1 MAATVTLDWHELLWW
16 LQGGMSG
23 SHLRWSVYEDFV
35 DRVWPQLDDKEREN
49 IYTYAK
55 RDLSWH
61 FEGDHVDETPHQYFL
76 QLLARFN
83 PANQYVVTLK
93 ASRGKRMKKEAYLWN
108 GKYYVDWKR
117 FCATVYIVKVEQKK
131 YQRCGN
137 GMCKYKDRCM
147 RYVEYTGGDLF
158 MFGDLRSTSKCD
170 FFIEKTDDE
179 QEERA
184 ADKEQV

>member
-1 MAATVTLDWHELLWW
+1 MAATVTLNWHELLWW

-49 IYTYAK
+49 IYTCAK

-61 FEGDHVDETPHQYFL
+61 FEGDYVDKTPHQYFL

-83 PANQYVVTLK
+83 PENQYIVTLK
-93 ASRGKRMKKEAYLWN
+93 ESRRKCIKKQAYLWN
-108 GKYYVDWKR
+108 DRYYVGWSR
-117 FCATVYIVKVEQKK
+117 YCAPEFIVKAEKK
-131 YQRCGN
+131 C
-137 GMCKYKDRCM
+137 CKPDY
-147 RYVEYTGGDLF
+147 
-158 MFGDLRSTSKCD
+158 
-170 FFIEKTDDE
+170 E

-184 ADKEQV
+184 TDQ